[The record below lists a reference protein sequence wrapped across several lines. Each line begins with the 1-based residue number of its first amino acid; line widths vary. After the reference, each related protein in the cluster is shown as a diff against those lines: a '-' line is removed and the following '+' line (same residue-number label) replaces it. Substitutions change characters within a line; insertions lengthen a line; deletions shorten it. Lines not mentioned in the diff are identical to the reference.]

1 MLLDSS
7 QGPVSLA
14 LSMTDKA
21 LAQQV
26 SVALEPFP
34 SGSEADPQGT
44 CR

>member
-7 QGPVSLA
+7 QGPVPFA
-14 LSMTDKA
+14 LPMTDKA

-26 SVALEPFP
+26 SVALDPFP
-34 SGSEADPQGT
+34 SGSEADPQGA